1 MGWKRMAVNKKT
13 IIAIIIFLSA
23 LSIIELNIFAQ
34 KQDKVIF
41 KEETAIDFEVEVTVR
56 NTGNAAAFN
65 IPLRLGLP
73 GDYPPWQY
81 VTKVELSE
89 KPQNRTVDSDDNRYV
104 HYTIEK
110 LEPGSEKKF
119 ILNMSFR
126 LVSIDFNIRKDKIG
140 KLENDRNITRFLLE
154 TSHINLNDSGIQE
167 VAHEI
172 AEKSSN
178 PLDIVMN
185 TYDWVIKN
193 INYEVGIGED
203 TAADT
208 LKNRKGDSG
217 EFGTIFVTLLRVNG
231 IPAKRIN
238 GWGHLFR
245 MGEVVYQQNVSHGFA
260 VFYLPGYGWIQA
272 DPTFGR
278 SHYFENFA
286 MTDPDHIIMSEGIGH
301 HFLERGPPESG
312 EKQINTEYKI
322 TVKNIKTRNIGAENQ
337 PGERNLI
344 IGLMFIIP
352 GLFAIFVIYKKLR
365 QRRI

>member
-1 MGWKRMAVNKKT
+1 MAVNKKT
-13 IIAIIIFLSA
+13 VIVIIIFLSA
-23 LSIIELNIFAQ
+23 LSIIEFIIFSQ
-34 KQDKVIF
+34 KTDKVIF
-41 KEETAIDFEVEVTVR
+41 KEETAIDFEVDVTVR
-56 NTGNAAAFN
+56 NTGNATALN

-73 GDYPPWQY
+73 SDHPPWQY
-81 VTKVELSE
+81 VTKLELSE
-89 KPQNRTVDSDDNRYV
+89 KPQNRTVDSDGNRYV
-104 HYTIEK
+104 HYNIEK

-119 ILNMSFR
+119 TLNMSFR
-126 LVSIDFNIRKDKIG
+126 IVSIDFNIQKDKIG
-140 KLENDRNITRFLLE
+140 KLENDRNITRYLLE
-154 TSHINLNDSGIQE
+154 TQHINLNDSGIQE

-172 AEKSSN
+172 AKKSSN
-178 PLDIVMN
+178 PFDIAMN

-193 INYEVGIGED
+193 INYEVGLGED

-245 MGEVVYQQNVSHGFA
+245 KGEILYQQNVSHGFA
-260 VFYLPGYGWIQA
+260 EFYLPGYGWIQA

-278 SHYFENFA
+278 EHYYQNFA
-286 MTDPDHIIMSEGIGH
+286 MTDSDHIIMSEGIGH

-322 TVKNIKTRNIGAENQ
+322 TVRNIETRTIRAGNL
-337 PGERNLI
+337 PGGQNLI
-344 IGLMFIIP
+344 IGLMFMIP
-352 GLFAIFVIYKKLR
+352 ALFTIFVIYKKLK
-365 QRRI
+365 QRHI

>member
-1 MGWKRMAVNKKT
+1 MAVNKNT
-13 IIAIIIFLSA
+13 VIAIVVFLSA
-23 LSIIELNIFAQ
+23 LSIIELSIFTQ
-34 KQDKVIF
+34 KTDKVIF
-41 KEETAIDFEVEVTVR
+41 KYETAMDFEVDVTVR

-73 GDYPPWQY
+73 SDYPPWQY
-81 VTKVELSE
+81 VTKIELFE
-89 KPQNRTVDSDDNRYV
+89 KPDNRTVDDDGNRYV
-104 HYTIEK
+104 HYTIER
-110 LEPGSEKKF
+110 LEPHSEKKF

-126 LVSIDFNIRKDKIG
+126 IVSIDFNVQKDKIG

-154 TSHINLNDSGIQE
+154 TPHINVNDSDIRE
-167 VAHEI
+167 LAHEI
-172 AEKSSN
+172 TNKSDN
-178 PLDIVMN
+178 PVDIAQN

-193 INYEVGIGED
+193 INYEVGLGED

-217 EFGTIFVTLLRVNG
+217 EFGTLFVTLLRVNG

-238 GWGHLFR
+238 GWGHRFT

-260 VFYLPGYGWIQA
+260 EFYLPGYGWMPA

-278 SHYFENFA
+278 TYYFEYFA
-286 MTDPDHIIMSEGIGH
+286 MTDPAHIIMSEGIGH

-322 TVKNIKTRNIGAENQ
+322 IVKNIETKYPENKNAVEGQ
-337 PGERNLI
+337 DLVI
-344 IGLMFIIP
+344 AMMFIMP
-352 GLFAIFVIYKKLR
+352 ALFAIFILSKKLR
-365 QRRI
+365 QRHV